1 MAQPSSQVPPPPL
14 APPKSRTGL
23 YVVIAVVV
31 IVVVILGAL
40 AAGGAFSPKSSPSTP
55 GLSTITG
62 YTFTPDYTGTT
73 SGYLASSYTCGSNC
87 PFAVAGGGTF
97 TITLA
102 LTSTAFLFNHNIDD
116 FTVTGGFTVVSV
128 NPTLPIA
135 LSPGGSQAFS
145 VTIQAPSVTGS
156 YGITGTI
163 VTN

>member
-1 MAQPSSQVPPPPL
+1 MAQPTFQAPPQPP

-23 YVVIAVVV
+23 YVAVAVVV
-31 IVVVILGAL
+31 IVVVILGVL
-40 AAGGAFSPKSSPSTP
+40 AAGGVFSPKPSTP

-73 SGYLASSYTCGSNC
+73 SGYLASSYTCGSEC
-87 PFAVAGGGTF
+87 PFTVAGGGTL
-97 TITLA
+97 TIALT
-102 LTSTAFLFNHNIDD
+102 LTSTALFFNHNIDD

-128 NPTLPIA
+128 SPTLPVA
-135 LSPGGSQAFS
+135 MSPGGSQTFT

-156 YGITGTI
+156 YSITGAI